1 MNQYLDTDS
10 ARRQANTILRLT
22 VVTIIGLIGTVASGL
37 LGMNLIAE
45 ADKPVTERVIVF
57 ALTLVVTVVLTGL
70 SVVYSKRLA
79 DVLDSLSDTRLD
91 WRSKWTAVRRSW
103 HDMR

>member
-1 MNQYLDTDS
+1 
-10 ARRQANTILRLT
+10 

-45 ADKPVTERVIVF
+45 ADEPVVKRIVVF
-57 ALTLVVTVVLTGL
+57 AVTLVATIVLTGL

-79 DVLDSLSDTRLD
+79 DILDSLSDTRLD
-91 WRSKWTAVRRSW
+91 WRSKWGAVRRSW
-103 HDMR
+103 RDTR